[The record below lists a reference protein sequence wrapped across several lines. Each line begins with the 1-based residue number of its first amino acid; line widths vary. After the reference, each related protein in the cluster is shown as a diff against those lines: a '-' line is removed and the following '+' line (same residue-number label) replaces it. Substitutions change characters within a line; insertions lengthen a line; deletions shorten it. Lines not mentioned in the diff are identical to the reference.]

1 MPEAKIRSFQC
12 ACDAELPYPL
22 PGTDVNC
29 NACGRMYLHEKS
41 VRDGVT
47 WGRIVEARGPWG
59 IPDGWNSIS
68 HAPHRTFLL
77 LLCESQTVN
86 LPFVVLT
93 GKLDP
98 EYRPFWVDEGG
109 DALLDGGYKPIAY
122 RYLSDL
128 NVPESR
134 IERTAK

>member
-1 MPEAKIRSFQC
+1 MSEAKIRSFQC
-12 ACDAELPYPL
+12 ACDAELPYPK
-22 PGTDVNC
+22 PGAFRNC
-29 NACGRMYLHEKS
+29 DNCGRRYRHECQ
-41 VRDGVT
+41 VREGVT

-59 IPDGWNSIS
+59 IPDGWNNIS
-68 HAPHRTFLL
+68 TAPHKKFLL

-98 EYRPFWVDEGG
+98 DYRPFWVDERG
-109 DALLDGGYKPIAY
+109 DGLSDGGYKPIAY

-128 NVPESR
+128 NVPQSR